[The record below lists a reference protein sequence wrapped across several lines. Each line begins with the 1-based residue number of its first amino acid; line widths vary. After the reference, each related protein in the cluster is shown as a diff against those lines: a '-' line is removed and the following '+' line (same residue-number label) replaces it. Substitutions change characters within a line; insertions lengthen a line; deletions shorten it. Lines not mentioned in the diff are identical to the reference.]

1 MQTGLFNVSLLVM
14 WQMSYHLSEN
24 ECWEIVQQLKGGKTF
39 SSCVAACFTDRP
51 QRPHK
56 KKHEE
61 EKPLNLWLTW
71 PKSKTLNQNQPE
83 L

>member
-14 WQMSYHLSEN
+14 WQMSYNLSDN
-24 ECWEIVQQLKGGKTF
+24 ERWEIVQQLKGGGRL
-39 SSCVAACFTDRP
+39 SHHVLLLVSLTDHRG
-51 QRPHK
+51 HI
-56 KKHEE
+56 KKHVE

-71 PKSKTLNQNQPE
+71 PKIKTLNQNQPE